1 MAEKLRERER
11 ERLGIFPMFSHIL
24 EPNNTILPTQL
35 ERHSLVLWQPTDV
48 SAALKYP
55 KYLYYKY
62 F

>member
-1 MAEKLRERER
+1 
-11 ERLGIFPMFSHIL
+11 MFSHIL